1 LYNTNLL
8 SKKIQLFRSAAVS
21 DYYGFPEYVSVAQ
34 RKKKAKEA
42 LEKIKKKN
50 SQVKPVVIDGTKIA
64 KTWWGIAWIKNLE
77 CYADYSNRI
86 GRGRSYVRHGSVLDL
101 QIEKGLVRALVKGSR
116 SKPYKIDIKIT
127 PLAKARWKEM
137 ILVCEGKLDSLQELL
152 SGKFPTA
159 LADLFT
165 IKNKGLFPSPKQIE
179 FDCSCPDWASM
190 CKHVAAVLYGVGARL
205 DEDPSLFFL
214 LRGVNVDDLISKAV
228 IAKSDK
234 MLKQA
239 SAAGRR
245 VIKDANILET
255 FGIDSDELSVEKT
268 SPNLIKK
275 TTSKKE
281 TAKKAVSKKVTS
293 KKAAAKKSGSKK
305 TTAKKAAAK
314 KSGSK
319 KSGSK
324 KSGSKKT
331 TAKKAAAKKSAS
343 KKVTSRKAVSK
354 KIVSKSA
361 VSKKTSSKRSS

>member
-1 LYNTNLL
+1 M
-8 SKKIQLFRSAAVS
+8 S

-34 RKKKAKEA
+34 RKKKAKAA
-42 LEKIKKKN
+42 LDKLKKKN

-116 SKPYKIDIKIT
+116 SKPYKIDIRIT

-152 SGKFPTA
+152 SGKFPKA

-190 CKHVAAVLYGVGARL
+190 CKHVAAVLYGVGARF

-214 LRGVNVDDLISKAV
+214 LRGVNVDDLITKAV
-228 IAKSDK
+228 ISKSDK
-234 MLKQA
+234 MMKQA
-239 SAAGRR
+239 SKAGRR

-275 TTSKKE
+275 TTSKKSVSKKVA
-281 TAKKAVSKKVTS
+281 AKKAVSKKAVS
-293 KKAAAKKSGSKK
+293 K
-305 TTAKKAAAK
+305 
-314 KSGSK
+314 
-319 KSGSK
+319 
-324 KSGSKKT
+324 
-331 TAKKAAAKKSAS
+331 
-343 KKVTSRKAVSK
+343 KAVSK
-354 KIVSKSA
+354 KSVSKKSVSKKSVSKKAVSKKAVSKKVAAEKAVSKIVASRKAVSKSA

>member
-1 LYNTNLL
+1 M
-8 SKKIQLFRSAAVS
+8 S
-21 DYYGFPEYVSVAQ
+21 DYYGYPEYVSVAQ
-34 RKKKAKEA
+34 KKKKAKEA

-50 SQVKPVVIDGTKIA
+50 SQIKPVVIEGTKIA

-116 SKPYKIDIKIT
+116 SQPYKIDIKIT
-127 PLAKARWKEM
+127 PLDKARWKEM

-190 CKHVAAVLYGVGARL
+190 CKHVAAVLYGVGARF

-234 MLKQA
+234 MMKQA
-239 SAAGRR
+239 SVAGRR
-245 VIKDANILET
+245 VIKDVDLLTT
-255 FGIDSDELSVEKT
+255 FGIESEGLSLAE
-268 SPNLIKK
+268 SSQRII
-275 TTSKKE
+275 
-281 TAKKAVSKKVTS
+281 KKAVSKKV
-293 KKAAAKKSGSKK
+293 
-305 TTAKKAAAK
+305 
-314 KSGSK
+314 
-319 KSGSK
+319 
-324 KSGSKKT
+324 
-331 TAKKAAAKKSAS
+331 AS
-343 KKVTSRKAVSK
+343 SKAVSK
-354 KIVSKSA
+354 KAASKKA
-361 VSKKTSSKRSS
+361 VSKKVSSKKAASKKVSSKKAASKKAFSKKAASKKAFSKKAFSKKAISKKAISKKAVSKKAVSN